1 LRALAKQP
9 RAVLHQNSVLG
20 CFSSLAM
27 TTCLVRFL
35 KMAKLQLGAFEK
47 KNAVVKN
54 TIRLVS
60 GKVGII
66 CILLLVTQAFNRK
79 GADVLWFEKGV

>member
-20 CFSSLAM
+20 CFTSLAM

-35 KMAKLQLGAFEK
+35 KMAKLQAIY
-47 KNAVVKN
+47 AV
-54 TIRLVS
+54 L
-60 GKVGII
+60 
-66 CILLLVTQAFNRK
+66 F
-79 GADVLWFEKGV
+79 

>member
-20 CFSSLAM
+20 CFTSLAM

-35 KMAKLQLGAFEK
+35 KMAKLQF
-47 KNAVVKN
+47 N
-54 TIRLVS
+54 T
-60 GKVGII
+60 
-66 CILLLVTQAFNRK
+66 
-79 GADVLWFEKGV
+79 DV